1 MEVELYNGKT
11 PDKALG
17 VIAERLQE
25 DDTLSSHTD
34 MTIPQIVE
42 LLDFYLNMT
51 YPVFHI
57 KRGLLPAKTWCS
69 YDITYISPSS

>member
-11 PDKALG
+11 LDKALG

-42 LLDFYLNMT
+42 LLDFCLNT
-51 YPVFHI
+51 TLFHI